1 MRKIIVSS
9 QASMDAV
16 IENPQNWVFDYAN
29 DEFLNYAREQL
40 FAADA
45 LIMGRVTYEGFAEAW
60 SAQAGSNEFADRM
73 NSLPKYVA
81 SRTVKGTLK
90 WNANL
95 MEGDVAKAISALKE
109 QPGQNI
115 LQYGS
120 GELTRTLLQKELID
134 EFRVLVYPVAV
145 GAGGHIFENIE
156 QIPMKL
162 LEAKTFSTGVVAL
175 HYQPVKNNFLE

>member
-1 MRKIIVSS
+1 MRKIIASS

-16 IENPQNWVFDYAN
+16 IENPQNWAFDYAN
-29 DEFLNYAREQL
+29 DEFFTYASEQL
-40 FAADA
+40 FARDT

-60 SAQAGSNEFADRM
+60 SAQAGSNDFADRM

-81 SRTVKGTLK
+81 SRTLKEPLK

-95 MEGDVAKAISALKE
+95 IKGDVAKEIAKLKE

-120 GELTRTLLQKELID
+120 GELTRTLLQHGLID

-145 GAGGHIFENIE
+145 GSGLHVFENIE
-156 QIPMKL
+156 KTSMKL
-162 LEAKTFSTGVVAL
+162 LEAKPFSTGVVAL
-175 HYQPVKNNFLE
+175 HYQPVKK

>member
-1 MRKIIVSS
+1 MRKIIVST

-16 IENPQNWVFDYAN
+16 IEDPQNWVFDYAN
-29 DEFLNYAREQL
+29 DEFFNYAREQL

-45 LIMGRVTYEGFAEAW
+45 LIMGRFTYEAFAEAW

-81 SRTVKGTLK
+81 SRTLKTPLK

-95 MEGDVAKAISALKE
+95 IEGDVAKEIAALKE

-120 GELTRTLLQKELID
+120 GELTRTLLQHGLID

-145 GAGGHIFENIE
+145 GAGLHIFENIE
-156 QIPMKL
+156 KIPMKL
-162 LEAKTFSTGVVAL
+162 LEVKTFSTGVVAL
-175 HYQPVKNNFLE
+175 HYEPVKK

>member
-1 MRKIIVSS
+1 MREIIVST
-9 QASMDAV
+9 QASMDSV

-29 DEFLNYAREQL
+29 DEFFNYAREQL

-60 SAQAGSNEFADRM
+60 SAQAGSNDFADQM

-81 SRTVKGTLK
+81 SRTLKGPLK

-95 MEGDVAKAISALKE
+95 IEGDVAEEIRKLKE

-120 GELTRTLLQKELID
+120 GELTRTLLQHGLVD
-134 EFRVLVYPVAV
+134 EFRILVYPVAV
-145 GAGGHIFENIE
+145 GGGQHIFENIE
-156 QIPMKL
+156 KFPMKL
-162 LEAKTFSTGVVAL
+162 LEAKPFSTGVVAL
-175 HYQPVKNNFLE
+175 HYQPLKK

>member
-1 MRKIIVSS
+1 MRRIIVST

-29 DEFLNYAREQL
+29 DEFFNYAREQL
-40 FAADA
+40 FATDT
-45 LIMGRVTYEGFAEAW
+45 LIMGRVTYEGFEEAW
-60 SAQAGSNEFADRM
+60 SVQAESNDFADRM

-81 SRTVKGTLK
+81 SRTLKGPLK

-95 MEGDVAKAISALKE
+95 IKGNVAKEIAALKE

-120 GELTRTLLQKELID
+120 GELTRTLLQHGLID

-145 GAGGHIFENIE
+145 AAGQHIFENIE
-156 QIPMKL
+156 KTPMKL
-162 LEAKTFSTGVVAL
+162 LESKTFSTGVVAL
-175 HYQPVKNNFLE
+175 HYQPVKK

>member
-16 IENPQNWVFDYAN
+16 IEDPQNWVFDYAN
-29 DEFLNYAREQL
+29 DEFFNYAREQL

-45 LIMGRVTYEGFAEAW
+45 LIMGRVTYEAFAEAW
-60 SAQAGSNEFADRM
+60 SAQAASNEFADRM
-73 NSLPKYVA
+73 NNLPKYVA
-81 SRTVKGTLK
+81 SRTLNGPLK
-90 WNANL
+90 WNATL
-95 MEGDVAKAISALKE
+95 IEGDVAKEISALKE
-109 QPGQNI
+109 QPGQDI

-120 GELTRTLLQKELID
+120 GELTRTLLQHELID

-145 GAGGHIFENIE
+145 GAGGHLFETIE
-156 QIPMKL
+156 KIPMKL

-175 HYQPVKNNFLE
+175 HYEPVKK